1 MDRTKENI
9 REHYD
14 VEKELAHKLRHATKE
29 ERGKLYSSLYDEL
42 YRRVPHHPQLR
53 KKNKTELD
61 NAIRGRLK
69 FIKHHINTNTTFL
82 EIGPGDCQLSV
93 QISKFVQYVY
103 TVDVSDEITKEV
115 EFPDNCKL
123 ILSDGISI
131 PVPKDSVDVA
141 FSYQLIEHL
150 HPDDALEQLRNIYN
164 TLKPNGIYICLT
176 PNKLYGPH
184 DISKHFDEEAT
195 GFHLKEYTNRELCRL
210 FENCGFARTRVL
222 VGARGYYLSIPP
234 SVIFILEHLL
244 AKMPFYMRKIVAGN
258 ILFRIL
264 LGCRIIGSKT
274 G

>member
-1 MDRTKENI
+1 MDHTKENI

-14 VEKELAHKLRHATKE
+14 VEKELAQKLRNATKE

-53 KKNKTELD
+53 RKNNTELN
-61 NAIRGRLK
+61 NAMRGRLK
-69 FIKHHINTNTTFL
+69 FIKHYINTNTTFL
-82 EIGPGDCQLSV
+82 EIGPGECQLSF
-93 QISKFVQYVY
+93 QISKSVKYVY
-103 TVDVSDEITKEV
+103 AVDVSEEITKKA
-115 EFPDNCKL
+115 EFPNNFKL
-123 ILSDGISI
+123 LLSDGVSI
-131 PVPKDSVDVA
+131 PVPKESVDVA

-164 TLKPNGIYICLT
+164 TLKPGGIYICFT

-184 DISKHFDEEAT
+184 DISKYFDKEAT

-234 SVIFILEHLL
+234 LLIFILEHLL
-244 AKMPFYMRKIVAGN
+244 AKMPFYIRKFVAGN
-258 ILFRIL
+258 ALFRIL

-274 G
+274 R